1 MGVLSKFMVSLPY
14 HCYEVAHPWSETCS
28 YAWLYVFLS
37 CVRESMKIYG
47 ILYLV
52 SIFLFF
58 FYMLLQNHYKNVQ
71 KGCVAIRFWLVFMIN
86 KQYAYGLIFSLLN
99 WAYHERYR
107 WTLFGRRFNQR
118 LNRLFFSAIM
128 SSSSSSSSV
137 YSGTISAPC
146 LCHSLSNYTHT
157 HIYIHIHI

>member
-1 MGVLSKFMVSLPY
+1 MLLFALAAFQAGISRFISPFDFQALPRPLSYELYASAFPAATTIAAMGVLSKFMVSLPY

-58 FYMLLQNHYKNVQ
+58 FYMLLQNHYKKCP
-71 KGCVAIRFWLVFMIN
+71 KGLR
-86 KQYAYGLIFSLLN
+86 
-99 WAYHERYR
+99 RYS
-107 WTLFGRRFNQR
+107 
-118 LNRLFFSAIM
+118 FF
-128 SSSSSSSSV
+128 
-137 YSGTISAPC
+137 IS
-146 LCHSLSNYTHT
+146 
-157 HIYIHIHI
+157 IYDK